1 MALGMIGPTF
11 GELQARLLEHVR
23 LRIRNGE
30 LTERNLA
37 RTIGMSQP
45 HVHNVLKGVRA
56 LTPGMADLILAG
68 LGLSATDMAKSSELG
83 DCLQRHKRPDSLT
96 TDVPLLKGVLGPSQ
110 PFPDATDAAEWLR
123 LPGQALAE
131 VKRPVLVGLDD
142 EQGGLWHGAMM
153 ALLDLDEGGRACPAC
168 PSWYAVRWGGA
179 GFIRQVEYQSGIL
192 RILGQATF
200 AAPPGPEMIAVDR
213 IGVLSVVRARVLWV
227 GPDVRRVEFLRQVG
241 FFLDIPAST

>member
-45 HVHNVLKGVRA
+45 HVHNVLKGARA
-56 LTPGMADLILAG
+56 LTPGMADLILSG
-68 LGLSATDMAKSSELG
+68 LGLSAIDMAKAAELG
-83 DCLQRHKRPDSLT
+83 DCLQRHKRTDSLT
-96 TDVPLLKGVLGPSQ
+96 TDIPVLRGLLGPGR
-110 PFPDATDAAEWLR
+110 PFPDTTDAAEWVR
-123 LPGQALAE
+123 VPGQGLAG
-131 VKRPVLVGLDD
+131 VSRPVLAGLDD
-142 EQGGLWHGAMM
+142 EQGSLWHGATM
-153 ALLDLDEGGRACPAC
+153 ALLDLDEGRRACPERL
-168 PSWYAVRWGGA
+168 SWYAVRWGGA
-179 GFIRQVEYQSGIL
+179 GFIRQVEYRSGTL
-192 RILGQATF
+192 RILGQTAF
-200 AAPPGPEMIAVDR
+200 AGPPGPETIAVDR
-213 IGVLSVVRARVLWV
+213 VGVLSVIRARVVWV